1 MNSTA
6 RKIFVA
12 TIVGLFFAGSAAVG
26 GAKHYPDI
34 LTVAQVGLLL
44 FGFAFGG
51 HSRLCS
57 GVQKGIEM
65 PRVKQVICVCGD
77 LDMKPGKL
85 ASQVAHASMAFL
97 SNKIRQAMIEGSNSV
112 QLEFSEAETIWL
124 RDKFTKI
131 ILQAENEDQM
141 REISQQAKEVGLYV
155 VEIVDDGTTAF
166 NGQPTLTCLGIGPD
180 NAEKIDAVTGKLKLL
195 R

>member
-1 MNSTA
+1 MT
-6 RKIFVA
+6 RI
-12 TIVGLFFAGSAAVG
+12 
-26 GAKHYPDI
+26 
-34 LTVAQVGLLL
+34 
-44 FGFAFGG
+44 
-51 HSRLCS
+51 
-57 GVQKGIEM
+57 
-65 PRVKQVICVCGD
+65 KQVIVVRGD

-97 SNKIRQAMIEGSNSV
+97 SNKIRQAMTESLNSV
-112 QLEFSEAETIWL
+112 HLEFSEAEMIWL

-131 ILQAENEDQM
+131 ILQAENEEQM
-141 REISQQAKEVGLYV
+141 QHISQQAKEAGLYV
-155 VEIVDDGTTAF
+155 VEIVDDGTTVF